1 MPVEWSDLAV
11 FMSAALMLNL
21 TPGNDMMF
29 VLGQSL
35 RGGMCSGVAASFG
48 IATGSLVHLGLV
60 ALGVAV
66 LLSRH
71 PAVFDAIRYTAAAYL
86 LWMAFKTLRRS
97 PQALVPSGESR
108 TAFAAWRDGSL
119 VNLFNP
125 KIIVFFFA
133 FLPPFVRPEN
143 GSPLAQLV
151 ILGLIFNLG
160 GTLINNL
167 VAVFASRAALVYSGN
182 VKIAQAF
189 KLFSAVLFLVLAAR
203 MVFDKH

>member
-1 MPVEWSDLAV
+1 M
-11 FMSAALMLNL
+11 
-21 TPGNDMMF
+21 
-29 VLGQSL
+29 
-35 RGGMCSGVAASFG
+35 
-48 IATGSLVHLGLV
+48 H
-60 ALGVAV
+60 
-66 LLSRH
+66 
-71 PAVFDAIRYTAAAYL
+71 
-86 LWMAFKTLRRS
+86 S
-97 PQALVPSGESR
+97 P
-108 TAFAAWRDGSL
+108 
-119 VNLFNP
+119 
-125 KIIVFFFA
+125 IVFFFA